1 MAIQFHVR
9 NGIRDM
15 DILKKKPDEMS
26 VEEWA
31 FALRWSAQKILSDQ
45 DESQVH
51 LAVQCLIRSYELG
64 DPNAAWEIAAFL
76 LDKRVSSACVRG
88 LIAWAARNGS
98 FDAASWMRD
107 EGGASSSDGTDWDG
121 VAEQN
126 LGRRMSDLVS
136 PSAEDVEKTMALLEN
151 IPQGQ

>member
-1 MAIQFHVR
+1 
-9 NGIRDM
+9 
-15 DILKKKPDEMS
+15 
-26 VEEWA
+26 
-31 FALRWSAQKILSDQ
+31 
-45 DESQVH
+45 
-51 LAVQCLIRSYELG
+51 
-64 DPNAAWEIAAFL
+64 
-76 LDKRVSSACVRG
+76 
-88 LIAWAARNGS
+88 
-98 FDAASWMRD
+98 MRD